1 MAKPVNVPASQTEV
15 DMTPRPPAPAQA
27 PSPASV
33 ATAVKGL
40 TGKRKTVALAIAGAS
55 DLLQV
60 ALAPLFGEGGASPA
74 EDALDLATAAV
85 LLSVLGFEWRLVA
98 AFMMELIPGAT
109 LFPTWTAAV
118 LSLPV
123 TAGELPAPANGQVP
137 KLSAR

>member
-1 MAKPVNVPASQTEV
+1 MPKPVPAAQTEV
-15 DMTPRPPAPAQA
+15 DMTPRAPAQA
-27 PSPASV
+27 PSQAAVTS
-33 ATAVKGL
+33 AVKGL

-85 LLSVLGFEWRLVA
+85 LLTVLGFEWRLVA

-123 TAGELPAPANGQVP
+123 TAGELPQPANTRVP
-137 KLSAR
+137 KLTSP